1 MPVDAKTV
9 RYISRLAR
17 VAVTED
23 QVEPMERELN
33 TILGWVE
40 QLAEVDTKGVPP
52 MTSVIEARL
61 KMREDEVTD
70 GFYPERVT
78 GNAPDEAD
86 GFFTVPKV
94 VE

>member
-1 MPVDAKTV
+1 MSVDAKTV

-17 VAVTED
+17 VAVDED
-23 QVEPMERELN
+23 HIEPMERELN
-33 TILGWVE
+33 AILGWVE
-40 QLAEVDTKGVPP
+40 QLAEVNTAGVEP

-70 GFYPERVT
+70 GGYPERVT
-78 GNAPDEAD
+78 GNAPEEAD

>member
-1 MPVDAKTV
+1 MSVDAKTV
-9 RYISRLAR
+9 RYISHLAR
-17 VAVTED
+17 IAVTEE
-23 QVEPMERELN
+23 QVSPMERELN
-33 TILGWVE
+33 AILGWVE
-40 QLAEVDTKGVPP
+40 QLAEVNTEGVPP

-70 GFYPERVT
+70 GGYPERVT
-78 GNAPDEAD
+78 GNAPEEAD

>member
-1 MPVDAKTV
+1 MSVDAKTV
-9 RYISRLAR
+9 RYISHLAR
-17 VAVTED
+17 VAVTEE
-23 QVEPMERELN
+23 QVTPMERELN

-40 QLAEVDTKGVPP
+40 QLSKVNTEGVPP

-70 GFYPERVT
+70 GGYAEKVT
-78 GNAPDEAD
+78 GNAPEAAD

>member
-1 MPVDAKTV
+1 MSVDAKTV
-9 RYISRLAR
+9 RYIARLAR

-23 QVEPMERELN
+23 RIEPMQRDLN
-33 TILGWVE
+33 AILRWVE
-40 QLAEVDTKGVPP
+40 QLSEVDTDGVPP

-61 KMREDEVTD
+61 KMREDKVTD
-70 GFYPERVT
+70 GGDPERVT
-78 GNAPDEAD
+78 GNAPEGAD